1 MKKNIPLFTI
11 VLVIFV
17 LIPIKVNAMQLKA
30 YADSGH
36 INTIEVE
43 SSDTIEAVKEKIG
56 IPTGKTINDTMLIYN
71 GKELQNGRTLGD
83 YSIKSTD
90 ILYML
95 GELYHTFNTNGGQ
108 FGCISELECIPDNQT
123 EYLMPHYTLYEKS
136 DYIIPKREG
145 YTFKGWFTKSI
156 GGYPIHYYNEYN
168 LWDSEGTQLYAQ
180 WDIKG
185 TITIDLVNREPD
197 EPIGEVD
204 GIYLMHLLKKGI
216 INEEIKDNEGFY
228 KNKDGKLLFSVNT
241 ASQLILA
248 NNLTKEN
255 NIVFILTEEEK
266 NELKTDGVTEIPDK
280 IELIV
285 STKED
290 YKIVFDANGGTFE
303 NNVKTI
309 EIEDIINF
317 DYKTFKKPTKD
328 NYKFIGFYTK
338 NGKSYDDIM
347 NSEAGIEED
356 TIFYAKWE
364 LISSEGGSSES
375 IPYNPEVEN
384 PETIDYIDKVVIIGT
399 ISLIGILITTI
410 YLNKKEKKEL
420 N

>member
-11 VLVIFV
+11 ILAIFI

-30 YADSGH
+30 YAATGH

-56 IPTGKTINDTMLIYN
+56 IPTGKTINDTTLIYN

-95 GELYHTFNTNGGQ
+95 GDLYHTFNANGGQ
-108 FGCISELECIPDNQT
+108 FGCISELECIPDDQT
-123 EYLMPHYTLYEKS
+123 EYLMPHYILYEKS

-156 GGYPIHYYNEYN
+156 GGYPIYYYNEYN
-168 LWDSEGTQLYAQ
+168 LWGSEGTQLYAQ

-216 INEEIKDNEGFY
+216 ITEEIKGNEGFY
-228 KNKDGKLLFSVNT
+228 KNKDGKLLFTVNT

-255 NIVFILTEEEK
+255 NITNILTEEDK
-266 NELKTDGVTEIPDK
+266 KELEDDGVTEIPDK

-317 DYKTFKKPTKD
+317 NYKTFKKPTKD

-338 NGKSYDDIM
+338 DGKSYDDIM

-364 LISSEGGSSES
+364 LISSDGGSSES

-384 PETIDYIDKVVIIGT
+384 PETIDYIDKIVIIGT

-410 YLNKKEKKEL
+410 YLNKKEKKRA
-420 N
+420 